1 MLKKSQSMVCF
12 PNSLFCEDFDM
23 MLCPNLM
30 TMHIK
35 GRYHAL
41 TQGIKTQFS
50 TTTKKATGDKFTTK
64 KKHKKQM
71 FR

>member
-41 TQGIKTQFS
+41 TQGIKTLTIFNDY
-50 TTTKKATGDKFTTK
+50 KKSYW
-64 KKHKKQM
+64 
-71 FR
+71 